1 MTPRIYQLY
10 IIKNYLKTVLIITFV
25 FFSAIFVLNIFEEI
39 SYFKESDKKI
49 IFPIIL
55 TFLNAPSILYEIFPF
70 IFLIST
76 QFFFIRVFDKDE
88 LNVFKNFG
96 ITNYKIIKTITFTS
110 LLLGIFIVTIF
121 YNLSS
126 KFKYIYFDL
135 KSGQS
140 KDNKYLAVITNNGLW
155 IRDMIDDR
163 INIINA
169 SKIDKNFLIDTII
182 SEFDNNFN
190 PIRNI
195 RSEKINIESKNW
207 YIYEPRIFDNKSS
220 SKQEFLNFKSNF
232 DYQKIQNLY
241 SNLSS
246 LSLAELYELRKNYK
260 LLNYS
265 TTETDMQIHKILSY
279 PIYLMLMTILS
290 GIIMFN
296 TKNFKNTTIK
306 LAIGLFLS
314 VIIYYIN
321 NFFYVIGNTEKL
333 SLVASIWLPLMFLG
347 LINIITLRKINA
359 K

>member
-1 MTPRIYQLY
+1 MKVYIKFISKIYFKSVVYVTL
-10 IIKNYLKTVLIITFV
+10 VL
-25 FFSAIFVLNIFEEI
+25 FSLILILNILSEIEFFTNIKVGSFFPAYLALLNSPSLVFEM
-39 SYFKESDKKI
+39 
-49 IFPIIL
+49 
-55 TFLNAPSILYEIFPF
+55 FPF
-70 IFLIST
+70 IFLLST
-76 QFFFIRVFDKDE
+76 QVFFIYLFNNNE
-88 LNVFKNFG
+88 IQIFKYSGLKNS
-96 ITNYKIIKTITFTS
+96 KI
-110 LLLGIFIVTIF
+110 LGIISSLTFVLSIIIIIIF

-126 KFKYIYFDL
+126 NLKSYYLDL
-135 KSGQS
+135 KTKYTLDG
-140 KDNKYLAVITNNGLW
+140 KYLAVITNNGLW
-155 IRDMIDDR
+155 IRDMIDDK

-195 RSEKINIESKNW
+195 RSKKIDIESKNW
-207 YIYEPRIFDNKSS
+207 HIFEPRIFDNKSS
-220 SKQEFLNFKSNF
+220 SKQEFLKFKSNF

-246 LSLAELYELRKNYK
+246 LSLTELFELRKNYK

-265 TTETDMQIHKILSY
+265 TTETDIQIHKILSY

-290 GIIMFN
+290 GVIMFN

-347 LINIITLRKINA
+347 LINIMTLRNINA

>member
-10 IIKNYLKTVLIITFV
+10 IIKNYLKTVLLITFV

-55 TFLNAPSILYEIFPF
+55 TFLNTPSILYEIFPF

-140 KDNKYLAVITNNGLW
+140 KDNKYLAVITNNGIW
-155 IRDMIDDR
+155 IKDEFKEK

-169 SKIDKNFLIDTII
+169 KKLVKNKLMDVSI
-182 SEFDNNFN
+182 SQFDNNFN
-190 PIRNI
+190 IIRYIYTNEANI
-195 RSEKINIESKNW
+195 ENNDWYLKKATISKDNNKSVKNEFIFKTNFNSEKI
-207 YIYEPRIFDNKSS
+207 KSL
-220 SKQEFLNFKSNF
+220 F
-232 DYQKIQNLY
+232 

-246 LSLAELYELRKNYK
+246 LTFFKLQKLKKEYEQLG
-260 LLNYS
+260 YS
-265 TTETDMQIHKILSY
+265 TSEINGHFQKLYSY
-279 PIYLMLMTILS
+279 PVYLTIMCLFAS
-290 GIIMFN
+290 IIMLNIKHNNPITFN
-296 TKNFKNTTIK
+296 LVMGI
-306 LAIGLFLS
+306 LIS
-314 VIIYYIN
+314 VIIYYF
-321 NFFYVIGNTEKL
+321 NFFIFSLGENEYMPIEL
-333 SLVASIWLPLMFLG
+333 SVWLPLIIIFFFCCIG
-347 LINIITLRKINA
+347 LVRINEK
-359 K
+359 